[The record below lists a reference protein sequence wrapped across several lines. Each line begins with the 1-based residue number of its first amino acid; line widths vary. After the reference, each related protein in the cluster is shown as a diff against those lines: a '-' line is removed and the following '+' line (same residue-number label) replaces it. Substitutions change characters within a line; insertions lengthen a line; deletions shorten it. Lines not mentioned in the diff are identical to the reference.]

1 MTVIEALPWDEIKRL
16 TLWDYEQLHAKLAA
30 VLGYPVVWQ
39 HYVVPLAQSAD
50 MAHAMLAQS
59 GPHGEEYH
67 AKVMRALDQLE
78 AAGITDWLDLLKH
91 TNTRTKLISFIG
103 EYGVSFA
110 TCALVFQYLL
120 RYGLP
125 FLTPCLQLVDAD
137 NPAELAWHQALKD
150 HHLAHSFDLL
160 QHGALPQQ
168 RAWLAARLGLP
179 LDVVDKLVNRA
190 DLARLPFVR
199 RKTLLALEGG
209 GLGTL
214 QRLAC
219 TPLPIADG
227 LMQAYY
233 DNQPGKSWVVMKRV
247 ITLPAFC
254 QWAAAVP
261 KIVQV

>member
-39 HYVVPLAQSAD
+39 HYVVPLPQSAD
-50 MAHAMLAQS
+50 MAHAMLGVAS
-59 GPHGEEYH
+59 PHGEDYH
-67 AKVMRALDQLE
+67 AQVMRILDLLE
-78 AAGITDWLDLLKH
+78 AVGVTDWLDLLRR
-91 TNTRTKLISFIG
+91 TNTREKLAAFLD
-103 EYGVSFA
+103 EHKVPFA
-110 TCALVFQYLL
+110 DCALIFQYLL

-125 FLTPCLQLVDAD
+125 FLTPCLQLVDGD
-137 NPAELAWHQALKD
+137 KPAELAWHKALKD
-150 HHLAHSFDLL
+150 RQLAHSFDLL

-168 RAWLAARLGLP
+168 RAWLAQRLGLP
-179 LDVVDKLVNRA
+179 LEVVDKLVHRA

-219 TPLPIADG
+219 TPPPIADG

-233 DNQPGKSWVVMKRV
+233 DTQPGKSWPVMKRV

-254 QWAAAVP
+254 AWAAALP